1 MADDDSG
8 FDRSWGIEV
17 RFWRGSLKNGYTHR
31 ELAIRTF
38 GGTGDPSVIL
48 TQIELAD
55 TPIELQ
61 DTSTSTL

>member
-38 GGTGDPSVIL
+38 GGTGEAATVGSPKVLPNSQR
-48 TQIELAD
+48 TGGNAN
-55 TPIELQ
+55 
-61 DTSTSTL
+61 